1 MPMKTLLTGMT
12 ALTLLTAACSREP
25 EPGEMSAEQEQ
36 GLNEAADMLDA
47 SPDSLAAEENV
58 MLGNGEEA
66 QTGDVMV
73 ADEAIRNVE

>member
-1 MPMKTLLTGMT
+1 MPMKTSLTVMA
-12 ALTLLTAACSREP
+12 ALTLLATGCNRES
-25 EPGEMSAEQEQ
+25 EPGEVSAEQEQ